1 MDANLL
7 CKTLKTCNLTTIEAI
22 LMKRS
27 SIIYLCQIF
36 SLDKYLGRN
45 SKGIRER
52 KYQKIF
58 LLISIF
64 FQTELKNSDK
74 DDAFTCI
81 ELLVNIL

>member
-1 MDANLL
+1 MDADLVSQ
-7 CKTLKTCNLTTIEAI
+7 TLKICNLTTIEAI

-36 SLDKYLGRN
+36 SLGKYLGRN

-64 FQTELKNSDK
+64 FQTKLKNSDK